1 MTPPTK
7 ITFVET
13 HNQRCP
19 GFYFR
24 VEYNHYYSGG
34 YFNETTT
41 RAPSR
46 WIDKGKGPGDA
57 PRGMWEHE
65 SAYLVEL
72 QNGCY

>member
-19 GFYFR
+19 EFFYQTK
-24 VEYNHYYSGG
+24 YWYYSRD
-34 YFNETTT
+34 YPPVDN
-41 RAPSR
+41 RATSR

-65 SAYLVEL
+65 SVYLVEL